1 MRDMSP
7 AHQGVA
13 LSLDL
18 MGGFSARDA
27 QGRPIEFT
35 SRKAQALLA
44 VLSLSLGQPQ
54 SREKLTA
61 LLWSDRG
68 EQQARASLRQAL
80 AELRRCLPANDPPL
94 VTAGRESLCVDPEP
108 VAVDAVEME
117 RLIDDGSPEM
127 LARAADLYRGELLD
141 GLTVRDPAFEEWLR
155 TERARLRD
163 RAAQALQRLLERES
177 GEDAVATAQRLLA
190 LDPLDEA
197 THRTLMRLYAEAGDR
212 RMAIKQYESCREVLD
227 AELGLRPEAATE
239 RLIEEIRGRD
249 AETDSDPQALVSAG
263 DLQRALTESFE
274 SGMPSIAV
282 LPFVNLSG
290 DPQQEY
296 FTDGVTTDIITELG
310 RFRDFRVVSHFASQ
324 AYRAVDTDPI
334 ALGRT
339 LAVDF
344 LLRGSVRRL
353 GQKLRVSAHF
363 LDAENGSQIWAE
375 RYDRTAR
382 NVFDIQDE
390 IVQNVVATLAGRIR
404 DVGEKR
410 AARKSPNNLSA
421 YDCVLRGRRLRVTN
435 DPDDVESAR
444 SLLLEAIRIDPRYAA
459 AHAELAMTYIGE
471 YESLWTPDPATA
483 GARVLDHAR
492 KAVALDDS
500 DSLSYLA
507 LACGHFYIEH
517 DFEAAKV
524 QLDRAVE
531 LNPNDYECLCW
542 RGWLMTCMGEV
553 DEAVVCAN
561 RAITLNPLAPVDC
574 LSTQGLVAY
583 LGGRYDE
590 AIAILT
596 KVVDGQYGTDPILA
610 ASYAQAGRKAAAQ
623 ESARNYM
630 AEAERTI
637 PTSRGRSRA
646 NWGEVLSRNY
656 PLRDPGAREHF
667 FAGLRMAGLPL

>member
-1 MRDMSP
+1 MPDMP
-7 AHQGVA
+7 MQRGAA
-13 LSLDL
+13 LTLEL
-18 MGGFSARDA
+18 MGGFCARDA
-27 QGRPIEFT
+27 QGRDVAIN

-44 VLSLSLGQPQ
+44 VLALSPGRPQ
-54 SREKLTA
+54 KREKIAA
-61 LLWSDRG
+61 LLWSDRA
-68 EQQARASLRQAL
+68 EPQARASLRQAL
-80 AELRRCLPANDPPL
+80 AELRRVLPDRDPPL
-94 VTAGRESLCVDPEP
+94 LAAGRDSLYVDANAI
-108 VAVDAVEME
+108 AVDAVEML
-117 RLIDDGSPEM
+117 RLIDAESPDA
-127 LARAADLYRGELLD
+127 LATAADFYRGDLLD
-141 GLTVRDPAFEEWLR
+141 GLAVHDPAFEEWLQVER
-155 TERARLRD
+155 TRLRD
-163 RAAQALQRLLERES
+163 RAAEALRRLLERQS
-177 GEDAVATAQRLLA
+177 GAEAMATARRLLA

-197 THRTLMRLYAEAGDR
+197 THRTLIRLYAEAGDR
-212 RMAIKQYESCREVLD
+212 TTAIKQYESCREVLD

-239 RLIEEIRGRD
+239 QLIERIRRRD
-249 AETDSDPQALVSAG
+249 TDGDSPTPPLVSG
-263 DLQRALTESFE
+263 KDLRNAMAKTVE

-282 LPFVNLSG
+282 LPFANLSG

-296 FTDGVTTDIITELG
+296 FADGLTTDVITELG
-310 RFRDFRVVSHFASQ
+310 RFREFRVVSRFSSQ
-324 AYRAVDTDPI
+324 FYRPADTDPI
-334 ALGRT
+334 ALGQT

-353 GQKLRVSAHF
+353 GEHLRVSAHL
-363 LDAENGSQIWAE
+363 LDAASGSQIWAE
-375 RYDRTAR
+375 RYDRQVGG
-382 NVFDIQDE
+382 VFDIEDE
-390 IVQNVVATLAGRIR
+390 IVRNVVATLAGRLR
-404 DVGEKR
+404 DVGERR
-410 AARKSPNNLSA
+410 AARKAPRDLSA

-435 DPDDVESAR
+435 NPDDVESAR

-459 AHAELAMTYIGE
+459 AYAELAMTYIGE
-471 YESLWTPDPATA
+471 YESLWTEDPAVA
-483 GARVLDHAR
+483 GARALDYAR

-517 DFEAAKV
+517 DCKAAKV

-553 DEAVVCAN
+553 DDAVVCAN

-623 ESARNYM
+623 ESVRNYM
-630 AEAERTI
+630 AEAEKKI

-646 NWGEVLSRNY
+646 NWGEVLSRKY
-656 PLRDPGAREHF
+656 PLQDPRAREHF